1 MPTSTSAEATEVAA
15 EAAAPAPKAR
25 TLSARPRLK
34 AAVVA
39 EPEAAAEEAA
49 PAPAPKRATKATAAS
64 APAAAPAP
72 APSGK
77 GSQNLQDQFLNHLRK
92 NKTPVTMFLVKG
104 VKLQGI
110 VTWFDNFSILLRRDG
125 QSQLVYKHAVST
137 IMPSTPIDTRLFG
150 TTEGN
155 KKARLLQDV
164 FLASIRAAAVQVTMF
179 LVNGV
184 MLQGR
189 VAAYDLFCMMLEREG
204 YVQLAY
210 KHAVSTIQPV
220 TPVDLTGEWD
230 GEEETDA

>member
-1 MPTSTSAEATEVAA
+1 MTSET
-15 EAAAPAPKAR
+15 PAK
-25 TLSARPRLK
+25 TLTARPRLK
-34 AAVVA
+34 PKIEVVETPEADAAVEAPVA
-39 EPEAAAEEAA
+39 VPV
-49 PAPAPKRATKATAAS
+49 
-64 APAAAPAP
+64 P

-77 GSQNLQDQFLNHLRK
+77 GNQNLQDQFLNYLRK

-137 IMPSTPIDTRLFG
+137 IMPSQPIDTRLFNQG
-150 TTEGN
+150 GDAS

-164 FLASIRAAAVQVTMF
+164 FLSSIRTAGVQVTMF

-210 KHAVSTIQPV
+210 KHAVSTIQPLG
-220 TPVDLTGEWD
+220 PVDLTGDWD
-230 GEEETDA
+230 GEEEA

>member
-1 MPTSTSAEATEVAA
+1 MAG
-15 EAAAPAPKAR
+15 R
-25 TLSARPRLK
+25 TLSARAKPK
-34 AAVVA
+34 AAA
-39 EPEAAAEEAA
+39 TEEEVA
-49 PAPAPKRATKATAAS
+49 PAPAP
-64 APAAAPAP
+64 AAAPSGGNSKAP
-72 APSGK
+72 
-77 GSQNLQDQFLNHLRK
+77 NLQDQFLNLLRK

-137 IMPSTPIDTRLFG
+137 IMPSTPTDVRQFG
-150 TTEGN
+150 GAESV
-155 KKARLLQDV
+155 KKGRLLQDV
-164 FLASIRAAAVQVTMF
+164 FLSSIRSAGAQVTMF

-189 VAAYDLFCMMLEREG
+189 VAAYDLFCMLLEREG

-220 TPVDLTGEWD
+220 TPVDLTGENDDD
-230 GEEETDA
+230 GAA